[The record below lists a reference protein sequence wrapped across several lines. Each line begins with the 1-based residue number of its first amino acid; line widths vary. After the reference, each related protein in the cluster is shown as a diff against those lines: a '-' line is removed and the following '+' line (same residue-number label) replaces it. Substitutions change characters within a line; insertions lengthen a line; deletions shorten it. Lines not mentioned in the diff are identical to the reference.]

1 MPRISIGDCALYYE
15 AHGSG
20 EPLLLV
26 PGLGGVGAG
35 FFKQIPELSRGYRVI
50 VHDHRGCGQSDR
62 PIMRYSVEQMTQDVL
77 HLMDALGIERAHFLG
92 HSTGGA
98 IGQII
103 AAEQPQRLAKLILSS
118 TWTHADAFFTRLF
131 EARHALLRHTGP
143 MGYLRATSAVLYPAW
158 WVSQNEPLVAEQER
172 QQAAAFPPVE
182 VVLSRIEAIMRFDRR
197 SELSRIRTPTLVTVA
212 AYDMVTP
219 LYFSQGLA
227 KAIPGARLKVFERG
241 GHMPYHV
248 IDEEYT
254 RAVVDF
260 LSSDSAPK
268 SQ

>member
-1 MPRISIGDCALYYE
+1 MPRIAIGDCSLYYE
-15 AHGSG
+15 EHGSG

-35 FFKQIPELSRGYRVI
+35 FFKQIPELSRHYRVI

-77 HLMDALGIERAHFLG
+77 RLMDALRIERAHLLG

-103 AAEQPQRLAKLILSS
+103 AIEEPRRLKKLILSS
-118 TWTHADAFFTRLF
+118 TWTHCDAFFTRIF
-131 EARHALLRHTGP
+131 EARHALLKHTGP

-158 WVSQNEPLVAEQER
+158 WVSQNESLVSEQER

-182 VVLSRIEAIMRFDRR
+182 AVLSRIEAIMRFDRR
-197 SELSRIRTPTLVTVA
+197 EQLPGIRVPTLVTVA
-212 AYDMVTP
+212 ADDMVTP
-219 LYFSQGLA
+219 AYFSQALV
-227 KAIPGARLKVFERG
+227 KAIPGAKLKLFDRG
-241 GHMPYHV
+241 GHLLYHV
-248 IDEEYT
+248 IDGEYT
-254 RAVVDF
+254 RAALDF
-260 LSSDSAPK
+260 LKAD
-268 SQ
+268 